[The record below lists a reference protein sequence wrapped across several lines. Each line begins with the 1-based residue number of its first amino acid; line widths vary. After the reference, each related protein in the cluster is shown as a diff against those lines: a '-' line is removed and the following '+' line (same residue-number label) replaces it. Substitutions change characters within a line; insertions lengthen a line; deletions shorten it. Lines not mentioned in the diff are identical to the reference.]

1 MNLINKYKAVL
12 FDMDGVLLDSE
23 DVYVETL
30 QCYLKRKGYDVPKIN
45 LVNYLGKP
53 LKAIS
58 ELLIHDYQLDIQLEE
73 CMKEQIEIYDKI
85 FFEPGRLC
93 AMPYVEAVLDYL
105 DQQHILKA
113 VVSSSSLEG
122 IHLSLNHIKLIDRFD
137 ELISTQCVERG
148 KPFGDV
154 YLYAAKRLNV
164 LPEECLV
171 IEDSFAGIEAAR
183 EAGMNVIAYKGGSVE
198 QDTSKAD
205 KEINS
210 FSELL
215 EV

>member
-58 ELLIHDYQLDIQLEE
+58 ELLIHDYQLDVQLEE

-85 FFEPGRLC
+85 FFETLVD
-93 AMPYVEAVLDYL
+93 YVRCLM
-105 DQQHILKA
+105 LK
-113 VVSSSSLEG
+113 
-122 IHLSLNHIKLIDRFD
+122 LSWI
-137 ELISTQCVERG
+137 TW
-148 KPFGDV
+148 
-154 YLYAAKRLNV
+154 
-164 LPEECLV
+164 
-171 IEDSFAGIEAAR
+171 
-183 EAGMNVIAYKGGSVE
+183 
-198 QDTSKAD
+198 
-205 KEINS
+205 INS
-210 FSELL
+210 IF
-215 EV
+215 